1 MEQSNTPMSDL
12 PFILSLFKNVFIWQT
27 NIIIMSRTYNVDE
40 NIILS
45 YFQRQIVKL
54 IRQDVHNSWLLCLK
68 IICIT
73 LASFIAQ
80 LTLALYFSGLQG
92 SWSVHV
98 CCLHLKME
106 FRSCS
111 RRRQWC
117 GIIHYYWWT
126 ASIKPR
132 LLFSSAGYASWELSF
147 SSV

>member
-12 PFILSLFKNVFIWQT
+12 PYILSLFKNVFIRQT
-27 NIIIMSRTYNVDE
+27 NTIIMLRTCTYNVDE

-54 IRQDVHNSWLLCLK
+54 IRQDIHNSWLLCFK
-68 IICIT
+68 IICI
-73 LASFIAQ
+73 LFASFIAQ
-80 LTLALYFSGLQG
+80 LTLALYFSGPQR

-117 GIIHYYWWT
+117 GIIHYY
-126 ASIKPR
+126 
-132 LLFSSAGYASWELSF
+132 
-147 SSV
+147 